1 MTPKMSK
8 RSSLQAGHVLK
19 TIGQVGP
26 TSPSDRATKIYKDWI
41 LSHGTSAM
49 EGVSD
54 VEGAEINDL
63 HTTTTKWYD
72 KWVFF
77 TAKERQDLAPTDD
90 MTKEDADSRNRELAN
105 LARMGHAQA
114 WRRAAAR
121 AHEAEETQ

>member
-1 MTPKMSK
+1 MNK
-8 RSSLQAGHVLK
+8 RTSLQAGHVLS

-26 TSPSDRATKIYKDWI
+26 TSPSDRATSIYKDWI

-72 KWVFF
+72 RWIFLS
-77 TAKERQDLAPTDD
+77 AKERQDLAPTDD
-90 MTKEDADSRNRELAN
+90 MSKDEADSRNRELAN
-105 LARMGHAQA
+105 IARMGHAQA
-114 WRRAAAR
+114 WRLAAAR
-121 AHEAEETQ
+121 AHVEEEDEGMG